1 MIEVEVRDV
10 SRDSGVCEI
19 TRKEITIP
27 LPDYTDL
34 IAKEAMLDQ
43 IRYAA
48 SKDTSD
54 YGTIGIIKAI
64 LQIDTQEDK
73 K

>member
-1 MIEVEVRDV
+1 MENVRNIT
-10 SRDSGVCEI
+10 SNAGNCEI

-27 LPDYTDL
+27 LTDFIDL
-34 IAKEAMLDQ
+34 IAKETILDQ
-43 IRYAA
+43 IRYAT
-48 SKDTSD
+48 SKDDSD

-64 LQIDTQEDK
+64 LQIDTPEDK